1 MRKISFYFTNMIQNK
16 KRYVNRSNDLHLRW
30 SCKLNKDGNKCQKQ
44 PDAGAP

>member
-16 KRYVNRSNDLHLRW
+16 KRYVNRSNDLRW

-44 PDAGAP
+44 PDAGTP